1 METEQAKLPPPPH
14 LISSFA
20 AGFDAIANHVTVILL
35 PILVDVFLWLGPH
48 LQVKHIMLS
57 LLKQT
62 QSASAQL
69 SVPIKNIPDPATVQQ
84 MYTDFFTR
92 FNLFAGLRTFPVGS
106 SSLMSTR
113 LPAETPLGVPAT
125 YDLSSIFSI
134 AGWVLLILVAGWL
147 LGSFYFY
154 FVSSAALTLP
164 RRPFLPAIFQVLVLC
179 AFWLTVVFLAGIPVL
194 LIVSVISLVS
204 PFLAQAFL
212 FLLGMV
218 ALWLILPIFF
228 SPHGIF
234 AYQQNAIA
242 AIRTSLRLIRY
253 TLPTSGLFLL
263 SILLIGQGLD
273 YLWRTPPATSW
284 WTLVGIAGH
293 AFVSTAL
300 LAASFVYYRDVN
312 VWLTAMFEQL
322 KQRPVSVKI

>member
-1 METEQAKLPPPPH
+1 METEQTKLPPPPH

-20 AGFDAIANHVTVILL
+20 AGFNAIANHVTVILI

-48 LQVKHIMLS
+48 LQVKQLMLS

-62 QSASAQL
+62 QSAQL
-69 SVPIKNIPDPATVQQ
+69 PIQVQNIPNLATVQQ
-84 MYTDFFTR
+84 MYSDFFSR

-113 LPAETPLGVPAT
+113 LPAETPLGAPAS
-125 YDLSSIFSI
+125 YDLSSIFST
-134 AGWVLLILVAGWL
+134 AGWVLLILVVGWL

-164 RRPFLPAIFQVLVLC
+164 RRLFLPATFQVLVLC
-179 AFWLTVVFLAGIPVL
+179 AFWLTMVFLAGTPIL
-194 LIVSVISLVS
+194 LILSVTTMIS
-204 PFLAQAFL
+204 PFLGQTL
-212 FLLGMV
+212 MFLLV
-218 ALWLILPIFF
+218 LAALWLLVLPIFF

-234 AYQQNAIA
+234 AYQQSAMT
-242 AIRTSLRLIRY
+242 AIRNSVRLMRY
-253 TLPTSGLFLL
+253 TVPTSGLFLL
-263 SILLIGQGLD
+263 GIILIGQGLD
-273 YLWRTPPATSW
+273 YLWRTPPETSW

-312 VWLTAMFEQL
+312 VWLTAVMEQL
-322 KQRPVSVKI
+322 KRRPASKKI